1 MGTPL
6 TTLNIKIHQFH
17 IRHHRY
23 HHHCLFM
30 DFIFFFFYE
39 DPALVI
45 VTDSNNKQDFT
56 EMFILREMH
65 HFSLGLNWSANVTRE
80 LFLTF
85 FAARFMIK

>member
-30 DFIFFFFYE
+30 AFIFFFFYE

-65 HFSLGLNWSANVTRE
+65 HFSLGLNWSANITRE
-80 LFLTF
+80 FFLTF